1 MRPGHR
7 LLAALVAGG
16 LAVSA
21 PAAQA
26 KGSGTKKPTG
36 PPRVPALVTDV
47 ARIEPLPTAAGSP
60 SADGRTVTLDGVGE
74 YRGILELRRNGPG
87 VGAVNEVALDD
98 YLKGISEV
106 PSSWPAEALR
116 AQAIAARTYLLWTL
130 ASPPAG
136 DAAALGAQICAT
148 DSCQVYSG
156 VAKERALGGASWAA
170 AVGDTAGEVLVSGGA
185 PILAKYSACNGGR
198 SVSGGKPYLKA
209 VDDPDDARCPLSRWG
224 LSVSYD
230 DLGRAL
236 AVPGTVRAVRGGA
249 GDVAVDW
256 TGADGAG
263 GHLTVPHTDF
273 RAKVGA
279 AVAPPSDRS
288 KTVPSIL
295 FTIRGDDA
303 GRVATLDGRGYGHG
317 IGMSQWGAYGKALRG
332 MRAGA
337 ILAAYYGGIQPTR
350 VPAPKL
356 PARVRVAIDTGA
368 PPGAPAPAKPAPA
381 SGGAGPSGTPAGSG
395 DPSATASG
403 GSAAAKKAPPAP
415 ARPAP
420 GAASAVV
427 SASGP
432 FRVLDSAGK
441 VVVPF
446 ATGSWR
452 VVPAAKGLQLLP
464 PRDQAGPP
472 GLTVLGID
480 PAAPLLGQPVVVRF
494 RSNLPGYV
502 SATASPPGGAP
513 TPVLAPRLAGTDEVR
528 LTLPAATRP
537 GPYSLTLA
545 ADAGP
550 GRTADL
556 TVNPVVIDPA
566 APPPGPD
573 GGPPT
578 ISGLL
583 GQPGLLGAA
592 GLPAVGALNAL
603 PGGTF
608 QALIAAERVPGAGR
622 ASRSALLR
630 PAGSLPFSPR
640 PGSSDGHGLGLLLA
654 ALTGLALWR
663 FRARTPSA
671 VAASDSLPAPP
682 DQPSL
687 GVEVADPP
695 D

>member
-1 MRPGHR
+1 MRPGLR

-26 KGSGTKKPTG
+26 KGPGTKKPTS
-36 PPRVPALVTDV
+36 PPKVPALVTDV
-47 ARIEPLPTAAGSP
+47 ARIEPLPAAPGSP
-60 SADGRTVTLDGVGE
+60 SAAGRTVALDAVGE
-74 YRGILELRRNGPG
+74 YRGVLELRRNGPG

-156 VAKERALGGASWAA
+156 VAKERAPNGASWAA
-170 AVGDTAGEVLVSGGA
+170 AVGDTAGQVLLSGGA

-198 SVSGGKPYLKA
+198 SVSGAKPYLKA
-209 VDDPDDARCPLSRWG
+209 VDDPDDSRCPLSRWG

-249 GDVAVDW
+249 GDVEVDW
-256 TGADGAG
+256 TGTDGAG
-263 GHLTVPHTDF
+263 GHLTVPHTEF
-273 RAKVGA
+273 RAKVGG
-279 AVAPPSDRS
+279 AVPPPSDRS
-288 KTVPSIL
+288 STVPSIL
-295 FTIRGDDA
+295 FTMRGDDA

-332 MRAGA
+332 MKAGA
-337 ILAAYYGGIQPTR
+337 ILAAYYGGISPTT

-356 PARVRVAIDTGA
+356 PARVRVAVDTGA
-368 PPGAPAPAKPAPA
+368 PPAPSPAPPPAPAKPAPSSA
-381 SGGAGPSGTPAGSG
+381 AASRPATPSGGGGTSGGAEK
-395 DPSATASG
+395 
-403 GSAAAKKAPPAP
+403 AKPAP
-415 ARPAP
+415 AAARPAP
-420 GAASAVV
+420 GAADAVV

-513 TPVLAPRLAGTDEVR
+513 APVLAPRLAGTDEVR

-550 GRTADL
+550 GRTAAL

-566 APPPGPD
+566 APVVPGPD
-573 GGPPT
+573 AGPPA

-583 GQPGLLGAA
+583 GPPGLLGA
-592 GLPAVGALNAL
+592 GLPAAGALDAP

-608 QALIAAERVPGAGR
+608 QALIATDRVPAAGR
-622 ASRSALLR
+622 ASRSAPLR
-630 PAGSLPFSPR
+630 PAGSLPFSPP
-640 PGSSDGHGLGLLLA
+640 PGSSDGHGLGVLLA

-671 VAASDSLPAPP
+671 VAASDSLAAPP
-682 DQPSL
+682 DQSSL
-687 GVEVADPP
+687 PLEVPDPP
-695 D
+695 A

>member
-1 MRPGHR
+1 MRPGPR

-16 LAVSA
+16 LAISA

-26 KGSGTKKPTG
+26 KGSGTKKPTS

-47 ARIEPLPTAAGSP
+47 ARIEPLPAAPGSP
-60 SADGRTVTLDGVGE
+60 WADGRTVALDGVGE

-156 VAKERALGGASWAA
+156 VAKERAPGGPSWAA

-224 LSVSYD
+224 LSVPYD

-249 GDVAVDW
+249 GDVEVDW

-279 AVAPPSDRS
+279 AVGPPPDRS

-332 MRAGA
+332 MKAGT

-368 PPGAPAPAKPAPA
+368 PPPAPKPAPA
-381 SGGAGPSGTPAGSG
+381 TSAAGRPGTSPGGAGQSGTPSGGAGPSGTPAGG
-395 DPSATASG
+395 APPSATPSG

-480 PAAPLLGQPVVVRF
+480 PAAPLLGQPFVVRF

-513 TPVLAPRLAGTDEVR
+513 APVLAPRLAGTDEVR
-528 LTLPAATRP
+528 LTLPAAIRP

-583 GQPGLLGAA
+583 GRPGLLGAA
-592 GLPAVGALNAL
+592 GLPAAGALNAV

-608 QALIAAERVPGAGR
+608 Q
-622 ASRSALLR
+622 
-630 PAGSLPFSPR
+630 
-640 PGSSDGHGLGLLLA
+640 
-654 ALTGLALWR
+654 
-663 FRARTPSA
+663 
-671 VAASDSLPAPP
+671 
-682 DQPSL
+682 
-687 GVEVADPP
+687 
-695 D
+695 